1 MNNNMTTVTFKT
13 NWWSRDAWSD
23 EMTTEKLED
32 IFNEVKSYVGLSEE
46 FEYCDF
52 FGNSKL
58 CKVEITNITMDK
70 DSIFITMGCNIK
82 IPKHYIPAPWQIIQ
96 PNFIGEIDGNEE
108 KEFYSKFNFL
118 FPPSSSII
126 Y

>member
-1 MNNNMTTVTFKT
+1 MTTVTFKT
-13 NWWSRDAWSD
+13 YWWSRNSWSN
-23 EMTTEKLED
+23 ETTTEKLED

-58 CKVEITNITMDK
+58 CKVEITDITMDK
-70 DSIFITMGCNIK
+70 YSIFITMRCNIK
-82 IPKHYIPAPWQIIQ
+82 IPKHYMPTPRQIIK
-96 PNFIGEIDGNEE
+96 PNFIKEIDGNEG

-118 FPPSSSII
+118 FPTSSSII